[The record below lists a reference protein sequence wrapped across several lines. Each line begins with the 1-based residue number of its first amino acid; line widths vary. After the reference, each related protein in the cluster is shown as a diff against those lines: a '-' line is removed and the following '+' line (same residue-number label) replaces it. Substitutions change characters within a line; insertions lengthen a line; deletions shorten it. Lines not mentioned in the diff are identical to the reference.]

1 MDNTIMDIAEQ
12 NIRITRLRAQIAAK
26 KMIEKLA
33 RLTAHADALEAE
45 LARMNTVP
53 LPEAME
59 VSMEYSL
66 PQRISGG
73 KVYSNGR

>member
-26 KMIEKLA
+26 KQQQKLD

-45 LARMNTVP
+45 LARMNTVS
-53 LPEAME
+53 LPEAVE
-59 VSMEYSL
+59 VSAEYSL
-66 PQRISGG
+66 PQRVSGG